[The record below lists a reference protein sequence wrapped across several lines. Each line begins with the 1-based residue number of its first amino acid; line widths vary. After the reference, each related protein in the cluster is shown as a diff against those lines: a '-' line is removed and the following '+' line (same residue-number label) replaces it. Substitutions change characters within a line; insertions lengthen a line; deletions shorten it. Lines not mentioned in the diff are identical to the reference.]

1 MDGQLSHELELNVPA
16 SEAWE
21 FYSTLKLAK
30 LVEEQFD
37 FIEKAEVLEG
47 DGGVG
52 TIIGLTFAPGIPG
65 PVGYKEKFT
74 KLDNEN
80 RVKEAE
86 VVEGGYLDLGFTL
99 YRVRFEVIEKGEDS
113 SIIRNTIEYTVKEE
127 AAANASFVSIE
138 PLADI
143 AELVKNHLAK
153 NKTS

>member
-21 FYSTLKLAK
+21 VYSTLKLAK
-30 LVEEQFD
+30 LVEEQLD
-37 FIEKAEVLEG
+37 AIEKAEVLEG

-52 TIIGLTFAPGIPG
+52 TIIRLTFAPGIQG

-74 KLDNEN
+74 KVDNEN
-80 RVKEAE
+80 RVKETE
-86 VVEGGYLDLGFTL
+86 VVEGGFLELGFTL
-99 YRVRFEVIEKGEDS
+99 YRVRFEVIEKGKDS
-113 SIIRNTIEYTVKEE
+113 SIIRSTIEYTVKEE

-143 AELVKNHLAK
+143 AELVKSHLAK